1 MTYDY
6 WCPKCG
12 HENTYRSKDGT
23 DKRICESCKADL
35 TEETVEFVFTPNI
48 NSEE

>member
-12 HENTYRSKDGT
+12 CYNTYISKDGK
-23 DKRICESCKADL
+23 DKRICKRCKKDL
-35 TEETVEFVFTPNI
+35 TEETVEFVFTSDI
-48 NSEE
+48 NCEE